1 MTTAKDLLSLPS
13 LSHMKLIGGA
23 AGLSRTVTWPYVIL
37 CPPIG
42 EWVSGGEFLI
52 YYGANAVV
60 EKVELA
66 QLIRDAAQ
74 NDAAG
79 ILFLVGHHY
88 ILEENLDDE
97 IRQLADELKLPVF
110 SHTSLAYVNSIT
122 KDIINLIQ
130 DREKDVAIANTFWY
144 SLFFQNTNVDDIA
157 TLNQALFLG
166 YLPSY
171 NYCVYIFEMMNA
183 SAYFQKLEAMH
194 GPSFTETP
202 SEFFR
207 MLATKLS
214 YITQKETGST
224 WHVARNSAN
233 VFVLPINTNS
243 QEQSADHFFES
254 LTIRMEQQYPGTNF
268 VLEKAMYVHVFLAFA
283 NHIFRQNE
291 ACFHGNFL
299 VTIVT

>member
-97 IRQLADELKLPVF
+97 IRQLADELK
-110 SHTSLAYVNSIT
+110 
-122 KDIINLIQ
+122 
-130 DREKDVAIANTFWY
+130 IAKRT
-144 SLFFQNTNVDDIA
+144 
-157 TLNQALFLG
+157 
-166 YLPSY
+166 
-171 NYCVYIFEMMNA
+171 
-183 SAYFQKLEAMH
+183 
-194 GPSFTETP
+194 
-202 SEFFR
+202 
-207 MLATKLS
+207 
-214 YITQKETGST
+214 
-224 WHVARNSAN
+224 
-233 VFVLPINTNS
+233 
-243 QEQSADHFFES
+243 
-254 LTIRMEQQYPGTNF
+254 
-268 VLEKAMYVHVFLAFA
+268 
-283 NHIFRQNE
+283 
-291 ACFHGNFL
+291 
-299 VTIVT
+299 

>member
-130 DREKDVAIANTFWY
+130 DREKDAAIA
-144 SLFFQNTNVDDIA
+144 A
-157 TLNQALFLG
+157 AKEALG
-166 YLPSY
+166 D
-171 NYCVYIFEMMNA
+171 
-183 SAYFQKLEAMH
+183 KLT
-194 GPSFTETP
+194 GN
-202 SEFFR
+202 
-207 MLATKLS
+207 
-214 YITQKETGST
+214 IVKEIY
-224 WHVARNSAN
+224 V
-233 VFVLPINTNS
+233 
-243 QEQSADHFFES
+243 
-254 LTIRMEQQYPGTNF
+254 PG
-268 VLEKAMYVHVFLAFA
+268 
-283 NHIFRQNE
+283 R
-291 ACFHGNFL
+291 
-299 VTIVT
+299 IVNIVVK